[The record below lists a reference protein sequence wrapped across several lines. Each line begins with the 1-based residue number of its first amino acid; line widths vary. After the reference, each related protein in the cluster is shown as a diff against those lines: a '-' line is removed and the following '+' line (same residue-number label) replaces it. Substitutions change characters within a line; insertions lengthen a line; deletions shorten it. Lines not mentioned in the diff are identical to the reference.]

1 MIFLSHLQDYGYE
14 EDLTEDDD
22 DDDVVGGNRDD
33 VNDDDDDIP
42 DEWKDDGEIHIVK
55 RCQPAPQ
62 VPDALRA
69 SD

>member
-1 MIFLSHLQDYGYE
+1 MLFSVLP
-14 EDLTEDDD
+14 
-22 DDDVVGGNRDD
+22 DDVVGGSRDG

-62 VPDALRA
+62 VPDALIA
-69 SD
+69 WP